1 MTPIQDHERSGLGWW
16 LSLLSAGVPV
26 IEVRVLGPME
36 AVVDGGPADLGGPR
50 QRCVLS
56 RLVAEGGR
64 VVSVDR
70 LIEDLY
76 ADEAPPRALAAVQ
89 SYVSHLRRVL
99 EPGRAPRASAEVLV
113 TSPPGY
119 ALRLEREAV
128 DAWRFEDQ
136 VRRAAGM
143 DDPAAVHERLSGALA
158 CWRGGAFEEF
168 AGMAWADLE
177 ASRLDELRLAAAE
190 RLAEVALRLGR
201 AAETAAELAR
211 LAAEHPLREETWRL
225 LALALYQSGR
235 QGDALAALRRARDHL
250 ATELGVDPGPALRG
264 LEEDI
269 LAQAP
274 HLAPSPQPPPSRPA
288 PVPSSPAAT
297 ATTAASSTTAAAS
310 STTAAASSTTA
321 AASSTTASAASAL
334 PGEPFIGRDAE
345 LAAAMRTAA
354 EAAAGRMRIVLVAG
368 EAGTGKTA
376 LAGQVRQR
384 LAEQGWIAV
393 TGRCREDEGAPPGW
407 PWAEALRQLM
417 VTAAPAAPEAL
428 APLLTDGAPVDGDAP
443 AARFRLH
450 RAVAAYLEA
459 ASGSAPLLVVLDDLH
474 RADRE
479 TLAILSS
486 ITADLDQGAGA
497 RTLVLGTY
505 RRAEAGEPLSD
516 CLAALAGREPARI
529 TLGGLDAAAAAELIR
544 AAAARAVDDATI
556 QVIAE
561 RTGGNPFFLKE
572 TARLLDAEGA
582 AAATSGVPA
591 GVAEVLARRIAR
603 LPAIAQ
609 TILAQAAVIGME
621 SGVDVLAD
629 VSGAAPDVVL
639 DAVEAGLVTGLVTEP
654 EAGRIR
660 FAHAL
665 VRDTLYGGLSRL
677 RRSRLH
683 ARAAQ
688 AIEGHSRGDV
698 AALAYHFAQAGT
710 EPAAAARYARLAA
723 GQAEQRFA
731 YHEAARLWEQAIA
744 CLDRARDADGAHGE
758 DGARAADGGHGED
771 GARGADGGHGED
783 GADAAARLELV
794 LGLVRALAHIGELT
808 RARSWRHDAVRAAL
822 PLGDP
827 ALLAR
832 VITAFDVPTLWPT
845 HEYHVTDHELIDA
858 VERTVT
864 ELPPGDRL
872 LRCRL
877 LATLAFELDGAEPE
891 RGYQASAQAVE
902 LARGAGDPA
911 ALTIALNGRFF
922 QSYRH
927 DGLEERHRLGA
938 ELLALSA
945 KPVTAEALAHL
956 MLMTA
961 HSGAADFAAAD
972 RHAAEAG
979 KIADRYN
986 LPVIATRV
994 TAYRALRSALGGDA
1008 AAADDGYLAVADQ
1021 MGRLGM
1027 WQHGAALRLL
1037 GRFSI
1042 HVTQD
1047 RAADSVP
1054 GLAQMHGSPP
1064 WSGLLSEMYALA
1076 LAAAGRTDEARATA
1090 RRPRPIFRDMFW
1102 LFMTGVRGLLGI
1114 AIDDRQR
1121 ADAAYKALLPF
1132 AGRPA
1137 GADTGAITLWPTA
1150 LILGDLARHLGRPG
1164 PDTYYRQAL
1173 TVAGQAK
1180 VDSWARAARDRLA
1193 R

>member
-1 MTPIQDHERSGLGWW
+1 
-16 LSLLSAGVPV
+16 V
-26 IEVRVLGPME
+26 IEVRVLGPVE
-36 AVVDGGPADLGGPR
+36 AVVDGSLADLGGPR
-50 QRCVLS
+50 QRCVLA
-56 RLVAEGGR
+56 RLVAGGGQ

-99 EPGRAPRASAEVLV
+99 EPGRPPRASAEVLV

-119 ALRLEREAV
+119 ALRLGREAV

-136 VRRAAGM
+136 VRQAAGT
-143 DDPAAVHERLSGALA
+143 DDPAAAHERLSAALA
-158 CWRGGAFEEF
+158 CWRGQAFAEF
-168 AGMAWADLE
+168 AGLAWADLE
-177 ASRLDELRLAAAE
+177 ASRLNEVRLAAAE
-190 RLAEVALRLGR
+190 RLAEAALRLGR
-201 AAETAAELAR
+201 AAEAAAELTP
-211 LAAEHPLREETWRL
+211 LAAENPLREETWRL

-250 ATELGVDPGPALRG
+250 AAELGVDPAPPLRN
-264 LEEDI
+264 LEQDI
-269 LAQAP
+269 LTQAP
-274 HLAPSPQPPPSRPA
+274 HLAPPPRPVPQAPAPPPPVPPLVRPSA
-288 PVPSSPAAT
+288 PVRVPPD
-297 ATTAASSTTAAAS
+297 AASTA
-310 STTAAASSTTA
+310 
-321 AASSTTASAASAL
+321 
-334 PGEPFIGRDAE
+334 PGEWYIGRDAE
-345 LAAAMRTAA
+345 LAAAMRAA
-354 EAAAGRMRIVLVAG
+354 ADVAAGRMRIVLVAG

-384 LAEQGWIAV
+384 LAARGWITV

-407 PWAEALRQLM
+407 PWAEALRQLA
-417 VTAAPAAPEAL
+417 VSAVPAARETQAL
-428 APLLTDGAPVDGDAP
+428 APLLADAPPGANDAP

-450 RAVAAYLEA
+450 RAVAAYLA
-459 ASGSAPLLVVLDDLH
+459 AVSGSAPLLVVLDDLH

-486 ITADLDQGAGA
+486 VTADLHPDTQQADAGI
-497 RTLVLGTY
+497 LVLGTY
-505 RRAEAGEPLSD
+505 RPAEAGEPLSD

-529 TLGGLDAAAAAELIR
+529 PLGGLDAAAAAELIR
-544 AAAARAVDDATI
+544 AAAARAVDDAT
-556 QVIAE
+556 VRAIAE

-591 GVAEVLARRIAR
+591 GVADVLARRIAR
-603 LPAIAQ
+603 LPATAQ

-629 VSGAAPDVVL
+629 VSGATEDVVL

-665 VRDTLYGGLSRL
+665 VRDTVYGGLSRL

-688 AIEGHSRGDV
+688 AIEARRPGDV
-698 AALAYHFAQAGT
+698 AALAYHFAQAGS
-710 EPAAAARYARLAA
+710 EPATAARYARLAA
-723 GQAEQRFA
+723 EQAEQRFA
-731 YHEAARLWEQAIA
+731 YHEAARLWEQAIT
-744 CLDRARDADGAHGE
+744 CLDRAR
-758 DGARAADGGHGED
+758 R
-771 GARGADGGHGED
+771 ED
-783 GADAAARLELV
+783 GADVASRLELV
-794 LGLVRALAHIGELT
+794 LGLVRALAHIGDLT

-845 HEYHVTDHELIDA
+845 HEYNVTDHELIGA
-858 VERTVT
+858 AERTAT
-864 ELPPGDRL
+864 ELPPGDRA
-872 LRCRL
+872 LRSRL
-877 LATLAFELDGAEPE
+877 LATLAFELDGAETE

-902 LARGAGDPA
+902 LARGAGDPWT
-911 ALTIALNGRFF
+911 LTMALNGRFF

-927 DGLEERHRLGA
+927 DGLDERHRLGA
-938 ELLALSA
+938 ELLALPG

-961 HSGAADFAAAD
+961 YSGAADFAAAD

-979 KIADRYN
+979 TIADRYN

-1008 AAADDGYLAVADQ
+1008 AAADEGYRQAAEQ

-1027 WQHGAALRLL
+1027 WQHGGALRLL
-1037 GRFSI
+1037 GQFCI
-1042 HVTQD
+1042 HLTQD
-1047 RAADSVP
+1047 RAAESAE
-1054 GLAQMHGSPP
+1054 GLAQMHSVPA

-1076 LAAAGRTDEARATA
+1076 LAAAGRADQARAVA

-1102 LFMTGVRGLLGI
+1102 LLMTGVRGLLGI
-1114 AIDDRQR
+1114 AIDDRRR
-1121 ADAAYKALLPF
+1121 AGAAYQALLPF

-1137 GADTGAITLWPTA
+1137 GADTGAVTLWPAA
-1150 LILGDLARHLGRPG
+1150 LILGDLARYLGHPG
-1164 PDTYYRQAL
+1164 ADAHYRQAL
-1173 TVAGQAK
+1173 AVAGQAG
-1180 VDSWARAARDRLA
+1180 VRSWAQAARDRLA
-1193 R
+1193 G